1 MTTLNIMKKVILFLF
16 FTLVY
21 VSSSMA
27 QDFKFAYFSYDSALK
42 SMPDYGL
49 ALANIDK
56 LRTQYDNEIKRAEEE
71 FNAKYED
78 FLENQRSLAQ
88 SILDKRQA
96 ELQEMLQK
104 NIKFKAEAKR
114 LLEQAENDAY
124 APLKAKLNNAVAR
137 IGKEKGYAFILNT
150 DGDACPYVDSTK
162 GDDINV
168 IIIDALK

>member
-1 MTTLNIMKKVILFLF
+1 MRKTILFLF
-16 FTLVY
+16 FALVS
-21 VSSSMA
+21 VTTAMA

-56 LRTQYDNEIKRAEEE
+56 LRTQYDNEIKRAENE

-78 FLENQRSLAQ
+78 FLENQHSLDQA
-88 SILDKRQA
+88 ILDKRQA

-104 NIKFKAEAKR
+104 NLKFKAEAKR

-124 APLKAKLNNAVAR
+124 APLKTKLNNAVKK
-137 IGKEKGYAFILNT
+137 IGQEKGYAFILNT

-168 IIIDALK
+168 IIVDALK